1 MARGSIHDA
10 AHINKAKSYI
20 KKAFMSQMAGEG
32 YSCVE
37 ILSPC
42 PTNWHMSPEESMRRI
57 GEEVVSYY
65 PLGEFS
71 KGGDR

>member
-1 MARGSIHDA
+1 
-10 AHINKAKSYI
+10 
-20 KKAFMSQMAGEG
+20 MSQMAGEG